1 MLPENI
7 ERQLQGL
14 AKQLQAIERG
24 MPTFKFYDLGYVAE
38 NKTATS
44 NDIFVIPA
52 ATTSEMK
59 GTVEVVKQK
68 VKAKIKDMFGNS
80 SEVETEQCN
89 AVKAKWLPL
98 SSSTENAPFVRRK
111 ERVLLYRYSDND
123 ELYWVPTNLDS
134 HLRRLETSTWLFSA
148 DPDGDSDNPRSS
160 ENSYLFEISTHNKLI
175 TMKTT
180 QLNGEPYTHTFQ
192 LNTDTGLLVYED
204 NKGTKFFINSELDQI
219 KAENVKGTYFDIIGE
234 RIHAYAPK
242 EIKLESDETIWLKSK
257 QLISQQSD
265 YISLAAK
272 NNYELTAETGLE
284 VFRSSVER
292 RTASYTL
299 EASNYVVKGTTMNVE
314 TSTVTFSG
322 TVSATGTFTM
332 SGSAESTG
340 GFKAAAA
347 EFTEEIQANGITSKA
362 PIKGPTKT
370 I

>member
-1 MLPENI
+1 MQPDNI
-7 ERQLQGL
+7 EAQLRTL
-14 AKQLQAIERG
+14 TKSLKAIERG

-52 ATTSEMK
+52 ATTNEMK
-59 GTVEVVKQK
+59 GRVEVFKEK
-68 VKAKIKDMFGNS
+68 VKVTIKDMFGNAREKTS
-80 SEVETEQCN
+80 TRSN

-98 SSSTENAPFVRRK
+98 CDRAQNAPNVRRK

-123 ELYWVPTNLDS
+123 ELYWVPTNLDT
-134 HLRRLETSTWLFSA
+134 HLRRLETATWLFSA
-148 DPDGDSDNPRSS
+148 DPDGDSNDPRST
-160 ENSYLFEISTHNKLI
+160 ENSYLFEISTHGKLI

-180 QLNGEPYTHTFQ
+180 QLNGEPYAHTFQ

-204 NKGTKFFINSELDQI
+204 NKGTKFYIDSDLDRI
-219 KAENVKGTYFDIIGE
+219 RAENIKGTYFDLLGE

-242 EIKLESDETIWLKSK
+242 EIRLESDETIWLKSK

-272 NNYELTAETGLE
+272 NNYELTAQTGLE

-299 EASNYVVKGTTMNVE
+299 EANNYTIKGNTMNVE
-314 TSTVTFSG
+314 TVNVTFSG
-322 TVSATGTFTM
+322 TVITTGALAM

-340 GFKAAAA
+340 GFKAGSA
-347 EFTEEIQANGITSKA
+347 EFTEKMKANGIVSTGDVKA
-362 PIKGPTKT
+362 PNLPH
-370 I
+370 